1 MEAKIKQVDIALR
14 MAGITFD
21 HNTIRK
27 VIDVVELVQAKK
39 GKVSI
44 KDVEELKKNWQ

>member
-1 MEAKIKQVDIALR
+1 MKIKQVDIALR

-21 HNTIRK
+21 LNTIRK
-27 VIDVVELVQAKK
+27 VIDIVELVQAKG

-44 KDVEELKKNWQ
+44 KDVEQLKTNWK